1 MGGRAGARFPPVAR
15 LRTGG
20 EFERVFKRG
29 TRLDGPLFL
38 LVAVENDQ
46 GRPRLGLAASRRIGR
61 ATVRNRAKRLLR
73 ESFRRLP
80 IGGDRA
86 YDLVLIPKPEI
97 VGRSQSE
104 VDDEY
109 GQRIRQLLARAEARD
124 RRAGA
129 PPAR

>member
-73 ESFRRLP
+73 ESFRRLTP
-80 IGGDRA
+80 PAGAGFDIVLVPKHGIDDRGQA
-86 YDLVLIPKPEI
+86 
-97 VGRSQSE
+97 E
-104 VDDEY
+104 VDREY
-109 GQRIRQLLARAEARD
+109 RERLRRLLVRAARTPGP
-124 RRAGA
+124 RA
-129 PPAR
+129 PAGG